1 MAVQKLRGAAYPKE
15 RFSFGKFF
23 GNRRNIFLLIEGIF
37 FAWFIFSFLIY
48 PNLHLF
54 AEVLFGGHLV
64 DNIKKVVES
73 ERAMRAIK
81 NSFILAIS
89 MCVTVNVVGTLAV
102 FITEYFE
109 IKGAKILRIGYMS
122 TMIYGGMILVSGFKF
137 LYGEV
142 GLVTKSLQAMFPSLE
157 HNWFEGYG
165 AVLFIMTFACTTN
178 HVVFLRNALH
188 QIDYQTIEAA
198 KNMGAGT
205 TRTLFKVVFPTL
217 APSYLS
223 ITILTF
229 IKGLCAM
236 AAPLIVGGESFQTIN
251 PMVITFVKLDYTR
264 NLGSV
269 LSIFLGLI
277 TFALLMGLNYIERK
291 GHYMSISKVKTRIV
305 KQKIKNPV
313 ANILMHILGYAL
325 FLIYISPICMIVL
338 FSFTNTYSINTGT
351 LSFGAF
357 TLDNYKMVF
366 SNPDNYGP
374 MLTSVFLSAV
384 SVTLVITII
393 LFACRIITKYK
404 QNKAARSLEFFLLIP
419 WLLPAILISVG
430 LLQTYNTSQ
439 WTVLGVT
446 LGGTIF
452 LLIIGYV
459 VNKIPYTL
467 RMTKAAFYSIDN
479 SLEDAARNLGANGM
493 YTFVHVLLP
502 IIIPTVLALWA
513 LEFNGTLGEYDIS
526 VLLSPTTVNTL
537 GVTIKTLTTDNYDP
551 NSTAVSFVY
560 AVIMMIVAG
569 LVVYFV
575 YGRKGAANNARKT
588 KRIVKRMEKM
598 KRLKAS
604 EGGEG

>member
-1 MAVQKLRGAAYPKE
+1 
-15 RFSFGKFF
+15 
-23 GNRRNIFLLIEGIF
+23 
-37 FAWFIFSFLIY
+37 
-48 PNLHLF
+48 
-54 AEVLFGGHLV
+54 
-64 DNIKKVVES
+64 
-73 ERAMRAIK
+73 
-81 NSFILAIS
+81 
-89 MCVTVNVVGTLAV
+89 
-102 FITEYFE
+102 
-109 IKGAKILRIGYMS
+109 
-122 TMIYGGMILVSGFKF
+122 
-137 LYGEV
+137 
-142 GLVTKSLQAMFPSLE
+142 
-157 HNWFEGYG
+157 
-165 AVLFIMTFACTTN
+165 
-178 HVVFLRNALH
+178 
-188 QIDYQTIEAA
+188 
-198 KNMGAGT
+198 
-205 TRTLFKVVFPTL
+205 
-217 APSYLS
+217 
-223 ITILTF
+223 
-229 IKGLCAM
+229 
-236 AAPLIVGGESFQTIN
+236 
-251 PMVITFVKLDYTR
+251 
-264 NLGSV
+264 
-269 LSIFLGLI
+269 
-277 TFALLMGLNYIERK
+277 
-291 GHYMSISKVKTRIV
+291 
-305 KQKIKNPV
+305 
-313 ANILMHILGYAL
+313 
-325 FLIYISPICMIVL
+325 
-338 FSFTNTYSINTGT
+338 
-351 LSFGAF
+351 
-357 TLDNYKMVF
+357 MVF

-479 SLEDAARNLGANGM
+479 SLEDAARNLGADGM
-493 YTFVHVLLP
+493 YTFVRVLLP

-575 YGRKGAANNARKT
+575 YGRKGAASNARKT